1 MNTTEQQFSQLVRDN
16 RSTIYAVCYMFSN
29 DADEVAD
36 LFQKVLVKLWNGYES
51 FHGKSDVKTW
61 IYRVTLNTCI
71 TIDRKKR
78 SRRKALLSMDVDY
91 FNDEEKSTAQ
101 VRMLHE
107 RIARLQ
113 PLDRA
118 IVLLWL
124 EQISYD
130 EIGDIVGLSAKN
142 VSVRLARI
150 RVQLKSMRL
159 LRVLPRADH
168 RRVVVRYQ
176 GVRPP
181 FVAQLRLPH
190 DYGYSKRHS
199 RLSHQRFGCQRRRL

>member
-36 LFQKVLVKLWNGYES
+36 LFQEVLVKLWNGYGS
-51 FHGKSDVKTW
+51 FQGKSDIKTW

-78 SRRKALLSMDVDY
+78 RNRKAELSMDVDY
-91 FNDEEKSTAQ
+91 FDSQEQSTVQ
-101 VRMLHE
+101 VRMLHD

-118 IVLLWL
+118 IILLWL

-130 EIGDIVGLSAKN
+130 EIGEIVGISAKN
-142 VSVRLARI
+142 VSVRLTRI
-150 RVQLKSMRL
+150 RVQLKNMSNE
-159 LRVLPRADH
+159 
-168 RRVVVRYQ
+168 
-176 GVRPP
+176 
-181 FVAQLRLPH
+181 
-190 DYGYSKRHS
+190 
-199 RLSHQRFGCQRRRL
+199 

>member
-36 LFQKVLVKLWNGYES
+36 LFQEVLVKLWNGYES

-91 FNDEEKSTAQ
+91 FNSEEKSTAQ
-101 VRMLHE
+101 VRMLHERIARLQPLDRAIVLLWLE

-150 RVQLKSMRL
+150 RVQLKNMSNE
-159 LRVLPRADH
+159 
-168 RRVVVRYQ
+168 
-176 GVRPP
+176 
-181 FVAQLRLPH
+181 
-190 DYGYSKRHS
+190 
-199 RLSHQRFGCQRRRL
+199 

>member
-1 MNTTEQQFSQLVRDN
+1 
-16 RSTIYAVCYMFSN
+16 MFSN
-29 DADEVAD
+29 DAGEVAD
-36 LFQKVLVKLWNGYES
+36 LFQKVLVKLWKGFES
-51 FHGKSDVKTW
+51 FHGKSDIKTW

-78 SRRKALLSMDVDY
+78 SRKRTMLSMDVDY
-91 FNDEEKSTAQ
+91 FNSREQSTAQ

-118 IVLLWL
+118 IILLWL

-130 EIGDIVGLSAKN
+130 EIGEIVGISAKN

-150 RVQLKSMRL
+150 RVQLKNMSN
-159 LRVLPRADH
+159 
-168 RRVVVRYQ
+168 
-176 GVRPP
+176 
-181 FVAQLRLPH
+181 
-190 DYGYSKRHS
+190 K
-199 RLSHQRFGCQRRRL
+199 

>member
-16 RSTIYAVCYMFSN
+16 RSMIYAVCYMFSN

-36 LFQKVLVKLWNGYES
+36 LFQEVLVKLWNGYET

-91 FNDEEKSTAQ
+91 FNSEEKSTAQ

-118 IVLLWL
+118 IVLL
-124 EQISYD
+124 
-130 EIGDIVGLSAKN
+130 A
-142 VSVRLARI
+142 LAR
-150 RVQLKSMRL
+150 
-159 LRVLPRADH
+159 AN
-168 RRVVVRYQ
+168 
-176 GVRPP
+176 
-181 FVAQLRLPH
+181 QLRRDRRHRGPERKERLCASGANKSATEE
-190 DYGYSKRHS
+190 YVKRIKTKPLWKTIIKTPNSSLCARRWKTS
-199 RLSHQRFGCQRRRL
+199 RRSSTSRR

>member
-1 MNTTEQQFSQLVRDN
+1 
-16 RSTIYAVCYMFSN
+16 MFSN
-29 DADEVAD
+29 DAGEVAD
-36 LFQKVLVKLWNGYES
+36 LFQEVLVKLWKGFES
-51 FHGKSDVKTW
+51 FHDKSDIKTW

-78 SRRKALLSMDVDY
+78 SRKRTMLSMDVDY
-91 FNDEEKSTAQ
+91 FNSREQSTAQ

-118 IVLLWL
+118 IILLWL

-130 EIGDIVGLSAKN
+130 EIGEIVGISAKN

-150 RVQLKSMRL
+150 RVQLKNMSN
-159 LRVLPRADH
+159 
-168 RRVVVRYQ
+168 
-176 GVRPP
+176 
-181 FVAQLRLPH
+181 
-190 DYGYSKRHS
+190 K
-199 RLSHQRFGCQRRRL
+199 